1 MNRNALSPKAV
12 LVLFVAVFGLASCQ
26 PAAPGTNRDAAKTA
40 NANAAKET
48 VNPVAIEAE
57 IIKLENEWAAAAQRK
72 DVDTLRRIL
81 ADDLAIT
88 LIDGSV
94 GTKAGELS
102 NAESGAV
109 TMEAWELADTKV
121 TVLSADSAFITGR
134 SILKNAKYKDPS
146 QKKAMDI
153 SGEYRFLDLY
163 ARRDGKWQAVASQA
177 TKIANPTPAAA
188 PKASPTTKASATP

>member
-1 MNRNALSPKAV
+1 MNRNALSPKAL
-12 LVLFVAVFGLASCQ
+12 LVLLIAVFGLTSCQ
-26 PAAPGTNRDAAKTA
+26 PAAPATNRDAAKTA
-40 NANAAKET
+40 NAKAGKET

-57 IIKLENEWAAAAQRK
+57 IVKLENEWAAAAQQK

-81 ADDLAIT
+81 ADDLVVT

-109 TMEAWELADTKV
+109 TMESWELADTKV

-134 SILKNAKYKDPS
+134 GIIKKGKYKDPVS
-146 QKKAMDI
+146 HKVADI
-153 SGEYRFLDLY
+153 SGQYRFTDVY
-163 ARRDGKWQAVASQA
+163 VRRNGQWQAVASQT
-177 TKIANPTPAAA
+177 TKIENPPPATPAAS
-188 PKASPTTKASATP
+188 PTASPSAK